1 MNYKLQTRNLFTMI
15 TFLLWLILFVI
26 CAPLAILAL
35 VLYPVIWLILIPFR
49 IMGFAVEGVLSL
61 IKSILLLPSRL
72 LRKI

>member
-1 MNYKLQTRNLFTMI
+1 MI